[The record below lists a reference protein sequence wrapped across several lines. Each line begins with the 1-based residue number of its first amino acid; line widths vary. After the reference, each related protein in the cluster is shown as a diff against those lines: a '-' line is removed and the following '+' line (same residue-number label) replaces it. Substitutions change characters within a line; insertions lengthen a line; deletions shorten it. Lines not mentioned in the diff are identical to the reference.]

1 MNTSIIPATSTE
13 NLAQVTECSNLLTDE
28 ERQLTFQE
36 QLMLD
41 REAYYQDSQY

>member
-1 MNTSIIPATSTE
+1 MNIPIIPATSNE
-13 NLAQVTECSNLLTDE
+13 NLKEVSGCSSLLTDE

>member
-1 MNTSIIPATSTE
+1 MNAPIISGTLTE
-13 NLAQVTECSNLLTDE
+13 NLVEVTGCSSLPDE

>member
-1 MNTSIIPATSTE
+1 MNTSIISVTFTE
-13 NLAQVTECSNLLTDE
+13 NLAEVSGCSSLLTDE

>member
-1 MNTSIIPATSTE
+1 MNTSIIPATFTE
-13 NLAQVTECSNLLTDE
+13 NLAEVTECSSFPDE

>member
-1 MNTSIIPATSTE
+1 MNIPIIPATSNE
-13 NLAQVTECSNLLTDE
+13 NLTKVTECSSLPDE

>member
-13 NLAQVTECSNLLTDE
+13 NLTEVTECFSLPDE

-41 REAYYQDSQY
+41 REAYYQNSQY

>member
-1 MNTSIIPATSTE
+1 MNIPIIPATSNE
-13 NLAQVTECSNLLTDE
+13 NLAEVTECFSLPDE